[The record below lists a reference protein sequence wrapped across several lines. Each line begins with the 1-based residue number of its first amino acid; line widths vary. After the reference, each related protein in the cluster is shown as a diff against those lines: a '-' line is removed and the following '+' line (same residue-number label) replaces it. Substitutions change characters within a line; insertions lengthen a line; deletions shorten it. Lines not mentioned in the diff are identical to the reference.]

1 MTNNPHST
9 SIATIVVTHNRKE
22 LLLNCIEDLLSQTH
36 PCDIIV
42 VDNASTDGTGSNLQD
57 KGYLDDDR
65 IHYFR
70 LGENLGGA
78 GGFHH
83 GLKYAMSHGWEW
95 FWLMDDDAEPE
106 RSALKNLVLRAEDS
120 NTVYGSVAMGIKNG
134 TKRLCWTKKVID
146 TGRLKSIND
155 YERLQDVQEVQNV
168 AFLGFFIH
176 RDLVQAI
183 GLPDPT
189 YFICRD
195 DYEYCERAK
204 KSGARFIL
212 VKNSVIGHPV
222 KGISRFRVLGM
233 DIWYRNM
240 PPWKTYYDTRNTIL
254 LVKAHYPTLLWRR
267 TIPGML
273 LQSLCNVFTEKDRPF
288 LLYAYAIGI
297 LDGLRNRRGQRFLP

>member
-1 MTNNPHST
+1 MLKRSG
-9 SIATIVVTHNRKE
+9 IATIVVTHSRKE
-22 LLLNCIEDLLSQTH
+22 LLGKCMAALLNQTH

-42 VDNASTDGTGSNLQD
+42 VDNASTDGTGAYLHD
-57 KGYLDDDR
+57 KGFVPHDR
-65 IHYFR
+65 IHYVR
-70 LGENLGGA
+70 LDENLGGA
-78 GGFHH
+78 GGFYH
-83 GLKYAMSHGWEW
+83 GVKYAMSYDWNW
-95 FWLMDDDAEPE
+95 FWLMDDDALPHP
-106 RSALKNLVLRAEDS
+106 SALENLVLHAKDS
-120 NTVYGSVAMGIKNG
+120 HTVYGSVAMGMKNG

-146 TGRLKSIND
+146 NGRLKSIND
-155 YERLQDVQEVQNV
+155 YEGLHDVQEVQNV

-176 RDLVQAI
+176 RDLVQLI

-204 KSGARFIL
+204 KSGAKFIL
-212 VKNSVIGHPV
+212 VKKSVISHPV
-222 KGISRFRVLGM
+222 KGISRFRFLGM

-240 PPWKTYYDTRNTIL
+240 PPWKTYYDIRNRIL
-254 LVKAHYPTLLWRR
+254 LVKAHDPTLLWRR